1 MNLNAAQECFLASE
15 VMRQCP
21 SEFHPKLDT
30 FPYFCGK
37 TFGHGSG
44 ADIDSH
50 SNRSNRGMNA
60 PSPIPQ
66 RPQHRDVHSD
76 CWPGPSKYARCC
88 VRLDA
93 ACFDGVLT
101 HERCCGEAK
110 QAKRV
115 SWWGG
120 QEIRS
125 FAHLALLVIQQRLG
139 CFPSASLDMASCC
152 GSPASTHLGFDCW
165 DGGFSRKHC
174 CGHLSE
180 LSQIPL
186 KPSECFLGSDYTF
199 EKCCSTRDAGILLG
213 CWDFRFSYEKC
224 CVNQGAE
231 AVSLVSVNNLTA
243 LLAAKSR
250 GMCDRGLTLRH
261 CQRHWRQVV
270 AGVPA
275 LVSNKVG
282 RYARHLAEYWR
293 SRNLLED
300 VAQAAPGFA
309 VSIALHAAAYILA
322 EWRGGLH
329 EPYFAFQHVATY
341 LKLYREN
348 VGRVDLKDM
357 TSQAGGLRLADL
369 DEAISILV
377 QQSFPT
383 SLDVAQRER
392 IIDLHTHHP
401 RALATATTHAAFQGS
416 LAEAIEALDSLQ
428 LDYVPSQGTLIS
440 LLRYGDFPAGRLSN
454 SKDQA
459 NAASDIWICAVV
471 GCCRQGCQSSRQD
484 LGLGCLTG
492 HGSHVPVKMAAV
504 AGAAGGLDTSVKVH
518 NAAIASCKINSSW
531 GHALALL
538 VQIRSAGLE
547 LSVVRSDAPHGEY
560 DLARSSTLSPDS
572 QQDGSTQESMM
583 RDRAGGYHAT
593 LSCFRRPSH
602 WQLQLELVR
611 GLWLSGLQPNQLSLN
626 AALKVRSSA
635 SQWQSALQQ
644 GGMAACAGI
653 QENAATR
660 TTLTSILRDV
670 QRWQRVLL
678 RFSRLWRSVSFDE
691 IELRT
696 VVGAVSRER
705 SAWALV
711 NALLCALQQDLL
723 EPSSGLISSVLV
735 NRDCWEV
742 AILSSRSTNLILRTA
757 VVGLCARTGQWT
769 RSLSHAWQMRDIKL
783 SLNDRTLVA
792 AITAWKA
799 GKRWLD
805 AIGMLGTLSS
815 GGSLANCGSQ
825 QHPLHCSDECLRDLH
840 CLVGSGKPTPVTCR
854 PPRAGIERYLQC
866 CHMCPTQKWRV
877 VTECCL
883 AGMHEGDGLPTGY
896 DDLLHLA
903 DWGRSARL
911 ELCKPALQFH
921 AVNRSQKHLFAVAAV
936 CRSCT
941 LAHYVRL
948 AWQTMG
954 EAYSTAASIILF
966 TPARDVSEEQAGQL
980 VDLGAEASWRLG
992 AAMVVEA
999 ASFSLRPNLMTSTPV
1014 LAVAG
1019 RTGDWQMSLV
1029 FLAEAS
1035 DTVDSVANCAAAT
1048 ACTASTYWS
1057 YALGLLCSVPCTRLP
1072 LDTAGESATA
1082 MALEAGSAWQLL
1094 IQQIGQAAWLRGDI
1108 GFCCS
1113 VSGACEKASKW
1124 AMALWMA
1131 TNFHWLRVSERI
1143 ACNSCLTSCRRSGCW
1158 ELTLRRWIGFE
1169 DGFQDILTLALGVDL
1184 LDKWDVVDNDAEL
1197 MVFLEGTFWRDE
1209 GARISLELQAR
1220 DWPPCLL
1227 QFYRKLVCIS
1237 MSHGYPVKLEFY
1249 FFGKDLASGT
1259 ISNSPDKEDVGRY
1272 PLQAWGGQMPMDI
1285 VYPFTTCRLGET
1297 GRPVK
1302 CPAKAMD
1309 LLYHWNSVEGV
1320 GEYVRDSRDALA
1332 NMPGKNGLPKED
1344 WCIALPVVTQD
1355 RDFSD
1360 PRNSR
1365 LIEQGL
1371 NAEDLRLLEGYADV
1385 LHRDGYA
1392 SFAKH
1397 LQDGSCQRRQDS
1409 ILRGDQFVGLA
1420 AGGGKVR
1427 DDNHPGFG

>member
-547 LSVVRSDAPHGEY
+547 LSVVS
-560 DLARSSTLSPDS
+560 
-572 QQDGSTQESMM
+572 
-583 RDRAGGYHAT
+583 YHAT

-815 GGSLANCGSQ
+815 GGSLVQTAGANNIPYTAAMSACETCTAWWAAVSLLLSLAGRRVPAS
-825 QHPLHCSDECLRDLH
+825 S
-840 CLVGSGKPTPVTCR
+840 VTCNAVICAQRRSGEWSQSVALLECMKVMAFR
-854 PPRAGIERYLQC
+854 PDMMTCSILLTG
-866 CHMCPTQKWRV
+866 
-877 VTECCL
+877 
-883 AGMHEGDGLPTGY
+883 EG
-896 DDLLHLA
+896 
-903 DWGRSARL
+903 
-911 ELCKPALQFH
+911 
-921 AVNRSQKHLFAVAAV
+921 
-936 CRSCT
+936 
-941 LAHYVRL
+941 RL
-948 AWQTMG
+948 AWSSASRLFNSMR
-954 EAYSTAASIILF
+954 STGVRSISLLLLRCAALARWRIMCGLLGKRW
-966 TPARDVSEEQAGQL
+966 ARDVSEEQAGQL

>member
-1 MNLNAAQECFLASE
+1 M
-15 VMRQCP
+15 
-21 SEFHPKLDT
+21 D
-30 FPYFCGK
+30 
-37 TFGHGSG
+37 
-44 ADIDSH
+44 
-50 SNRSNRGMNA
+50 A

-120 QEIRS
+120 QEVRS
-125 FAHLALLVIQQRLG
+125 FAHLALFVIQQRLG

-186 KPSECFLGSDYTF
+186 KPSECFVGSDYTF
-199 EKCCSTRDAGILLG
+199 EKCCSTRDAGMLLG

-224 CVNQGAE
+224 CINKGAE

-341 LKLYREN
+341 LKLYREH

-392 IIDLHTHHP
+392 IIDLHTRVSSSCFGDGHNP
-401 RALATATTHAAFQGS
+401 CSISRRRSGECEGIQRLRISEQTHAPKSKASWTRTIADG
-416 LAEAIEALDSLQ
+416 AEAEDI
-428 LDYVPSQGTLIS
+428 
-440 LLRYGDFPAGRLSN
+440 AGFLSN
-454 SKDQA
+454 RLLK
-459 NAASDIWICAVV
+459 IVV
-471 GCCRQGCQSSRQD
+471 SVHESRSPVKGKTLD
-484 LGLGCLTG
+484 LGL
-492 HGSHVPVKMAAV
+492 SPAM
-504 AGAAGGLDTSVKVH
+504 
-518 NAAIASCKINSSW
+518 
-531 GHALALL
+531 ALAC
-538 VQIRSAGLE
+538 
-547 LSVVRSDAPHGEY
+547 LSR
-560 DLARSSTLSPDS
+560 
-572 QQDGSTQESMM
+572 
-583 RDRAGGYHAT
+583 
-593 LSCFRRPSH
+593 
-602 WQLQLELVR
+602 WQR
-611 GLWLSGLQPNQLSLN
+611 LN
-626 AALKVRSSA
+626 AALKVCSSS

-678 RFSRLWRSVSFDE
+678 RFSRQWRSVSFDE

-696 VVGAVSRER
+696 VVGAVSQER
-705 SAWALV
+705 SSWALV

-735 NRDCWEV
+735 NRDCWQV

-769 RSLSHAWQMRDIKL
+769 RSLSHVWQMRDIKF

-799 GKRWLD
+799 AKRWPD
-805 AIGMLGTLSS
+805 AIGMLSS
-815 GGSLANCGSQ
+815 GGSLVQTAGANNIPYTAAMSACETCTAWWAAVSLLPSLAG
-825 QHPLHCSDECLRDLH
+825 RR
-840 CLVGSGKPTPVTCR
+840 VPTSSVTCNAVICAQRRSGEWSQNVALLECMKVMAFR
-854 PPRAGIERYLQC
+854 PDMMTSSILLTG
-866 CHMCPTQKWRV
+866 
-877 VTECCL
+877 
-883 AGMHEGDGLPTGY
+883 EG
-896 DDLLHLA
+896 
-903 DWGRSARL
+903 
-911 ELCKPALQFH
+911 
-921 AVNRSQKHLFAVAAV
+921 
-936 CRSCT
+936 
-941 LAHYVRL
+941 RL
-948 AWQTMG
+948 AWSAAIRLFNFMQWRG
-954 EAYSTAASIILF
+954 VRSTSWLSLRCAALARWRIMCSLLGKRW
-966 TPARDVSEEQAGQL
+966 ARDASEEQAGQL
-980 VDLGAEASWRLG
+980 VDLCAEASWRLG

-999 ASFSLRPNLMTSTPV
+999 ASFSLRPNLMTSTPIV
-1014 LAVAG
+1014 AAAG

-1035 DTVDSVANCAAAT
+1035 DRVDSVANCAAAT
-1048 ACTASTYWS
+1048 SCTASTYWS
-1057 YALGLLCSVPCTRLP
+1057 HALGLLRSVPCTRLP
-1072 LDTAGESATA
+1072 LDIAGESATA

-1124 AMALWMA
+1124 AKALWMA
-1131 TNFHWLRVSERI
+1131 THFHWLRVSERI

-1158 ELTLRRWIGFE
+1158 ELTLRNWIGFE

-1249 FFGKDLASGT
+1249 FFGKDIASGT

-1320 GEYVRDSRDALA
+1320 GEYVRDSRDALV

-1371 NAEDLRLLEGYADV
+1371 NAEDLRLLEGYADA
-1385 LHRDGYA
+1385 LRRDGYA